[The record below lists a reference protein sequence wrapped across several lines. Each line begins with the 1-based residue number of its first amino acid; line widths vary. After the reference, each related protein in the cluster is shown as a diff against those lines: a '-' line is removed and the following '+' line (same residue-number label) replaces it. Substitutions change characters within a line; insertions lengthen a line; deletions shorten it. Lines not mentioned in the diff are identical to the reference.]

1 MFESRNH
8 KVRNHRVDLVKR
20 KAKVKDHL
28 LLVELKLRLL
38 ELGLGLK
45 PGLLLPQW

>member
-1 MFESRNH
+1 MFKSRNH
-8 KVRNHRVDLVKR
+8 KVRNHRLNTVKR
-20 KAKVKDHL
+20 KANAKDHL